1 MPTIHNVAQ
10 GSAEWHALRA
20 RYFTASEAA
29 AMMGCSPYET
39 RSALLRRKASGI
51 AEEPDA
57 ARQRLFERGHEA
69 EAAARPIAETII
81 GEELYPATMTA
92 EIEGLPLL
100 ASLDGLTMDGS
111 IAWEHKLMS
120 ERIIRALDETGEPPM
135 DHVWQLEH
143 QLLVSSAECVHYW
156 CSDGGHDYRSV
167 IYRSKPERRAAL
179 IAGWKQFDADLAA
192 YVPEAPT
199 APAPTGRTPET
210 LPALRIEVTGAVTAS
225 NLTDFKAHALAV
237 FKGINRNLR
246 TDQDFA
252 DAERTIKWCSDV
264 EARLKAAKEAA
275 LAQTADIEALFRAI
289 DDIAAEARRTRLDL
303 DKLVKARKEQ
313 IKAEIVAAG
322 QAEFEAHLRKLQDR
336 IGMPLPTGVLATD
349 FAGAIKGLRSLES
362 LKDAVHQAVTSAKL
376 AANEIA
382 DRMEINA
389 KSLRGEAHDWSFL
402 FPDLASVAD
411 KPAEDF
417 ANLLAARIAAHKQA
431 LEQRRQREAEAAA
444 TAAEV
449 VQQAAAT
456 VAAQP
461 MTTRPVVADEPA
473 EADLRVQIGVHVE
486 EVAEFLDSLI
496 GLNPDGETALSGARA
511 LMHLLA
517 DRIKSGQY
525 DVTIGNRAAALDA
538 ICDQIVTAVGVA
550 HCAGMRIE
558 DALVEADRSNW
569 SKFVDGKP
577 VRDADG
583 KVAKGQYC
591 SKPNLKGLF

>member
-10 GSAEWHALRA
+10 GSSEWHALRA
-20 RYFTASEAA
+20 SHFTASEAA
-29 AMMGCSPYET
+29 AMMGHSPYES
-39 RSALLRRKASGI
+39 RGELLRRKASGI

-92 EIEGLPLL
+92 GIEGLPLL

-111 IAWEHKLMS
+111 KVWEHKLRS
-120 ERIIRALDETGEPPM
+120 QRIDAALDANGEPPM

-143 QLLVSSAECVHYW
+143 QLLVSGAECVHYW
-156 CSDGGHDYRSV
+156 CSDSGHDYRSV

-179 IAGWKQFDADLAA
+179 IAGWKQFAADLAA

-225 NLTDFKAHALAV
+225 NLADFKAHALAV

-289 DDIAAEARRTRLDL
+289 DDIAAEARSTRLDL

-322 QAEFEAHLRKLQDR
+322 QAEFKAHLRKLQDR

-389 KSLRGEAHDWSFL
+389 KSLRGEAHDWTFL
-402 FPDLASVAD
+402 FPDLASVAH

-417 ANLLAARIAAHKQA
+417 ANLLAARIADWNARE
-431 LEQRRQREAEAAA
+431 EQRRAREAEAAA
-444 TAAEV
+444 KAAQV
-449 VQQAAAT
+449 AQQAAT

-461 MTTRPVVADEPA
+461 
-473 EADLRVQIGVHVE
+473 
-486 EVAEFLDSLI
+486 
-496 GLNPDGETALSGARA
+496 
-511 LMHLLA
+511 LA
-517 DRIKSGQY
+517 S
-525 DVTIGNRAAALDA
+525 
-538 ICDQIVTAVGVA
+538 
-550 HCAGMRIE
+550 
-558 DALVEADRSNW
+558 
-569 SKFVDGKP
+569 P
-577 VRDADG
+577 VRDNGATLKLREINEILAPIQITAAGLSELGFQPVG
-583 KVAKGQYC
+583 KEGAAVLYRASDLPAICAALIDVLRVAAGEAVTV
-591 SKPNLKGLF
+591 